1 MVHTAA
7 KSFAVLGVGFAK
19 VEAGERTWPIPDGEV
34 AWMGW
39 PTEDRGGVS
48 IAGPPDTPEADLR
61 LDGGRPRVTVRLDEP
76 EASARAS
83 AVADAI
89 AGMLA
94 SPQSLIPVETSVIP
108 ISDQDVAANLVDLD
122 RLRADRDLFPDPFA
136 ATVLTDMSA
145 QPRVLP
151 PVLER
156 LDVVLRDGDAEI
168 TGLLPALVFWR
179 LAVDEY
185 ALARDDVR
193 WTLDHPDERPVTRI
207 DQARAEQSIQNTYKA
222 FEALIGGQAPKDRS
236 KFARRLTDLGIDPS
250 ASIRLPDGAQ
260 DTLIERLVRL
270 WDLRSTRAAHGGPT
284 GVADRSVTWHEVVE
298 CHWTIWHCIYERTEH
313 LLKQHD

>member
-1 MVHTAA
+1 M
-7 KSFAVLGVGFAK
+7 LGVGFAK
-19 VEAGERTWPIPDGEV
+19 VEAGDRAWPIPDGEV
-34 AWMGW
+34 AWIGW
-39 PTEDRGGVS
+39 PTEDGGGASV
-48 IAGPPDTPEADLR
+48 AGPSGTPEGDLR
-61 LDGGRPRVTVRLDEP
+61 VDGGRPRVTVRVDEP

-94 SPQSLIPVETSVIP
+94 SPQSPIPVETSVVP
-108 ISDQDVAANLVDLD
+108 ISDADAAANLVDLE

-145 QPRVLP
+145 QPGILP
-151 PVLER
+151 PVLDR
-156 LDVVLRDGDAEI
+156 LDVVLRDGDAEV

-185 ALARDDVR
+185 ALAPDDVR
-193 WTLDHPDERPVTRI
+193 WTLDHPGERPVTRI
-207 DQARAEQSIQNTYKA
+207 DQARAEQSIQNAYKA
-222 FEALIGGQAPKDRS
+222 FEALIGGQPPKNRS

-250 ASIRLPDGAQ
+250 ASIRLPDEAP

-270 WDLRSTRAAHGGPT
+270 WDLRSKRAAHGGPT

-298 CHWTIWHCIYERTEH
+298 CHWTIWHCIDERTEH
-313 LLKQHD
+313 LLRHG